1 MTAKKASTRRR
12 PAKRPAALSDSESNS
27 EFASVVT
34 GLSGKPGVT
43 SARMF
48 GSSALKVNGKV
59 FAMLVKGRLVVKLPQ
74 ERVTALIGSGVGE
87 HFDPGHGRIMR
98 EWVAVRPPAYS
109 KTKWRN
115 LAEEAKDFVASGN

>member
-12 PAKRPAALSDSESNS
+12 PANRPAALSDSESDA

-34 GLSGKPGVT
+34 GLSGKPGIT

-48 GSSALKVNGKV
+48 GSSALKVNGRV

-98 EWVAVRPPAYS
+98 EWVAVLPPSDS
-109 KTKWRN
+109 KTKWRS
-115 LAEEAKDFVASGN
+115 LVEEAKDFVASGS